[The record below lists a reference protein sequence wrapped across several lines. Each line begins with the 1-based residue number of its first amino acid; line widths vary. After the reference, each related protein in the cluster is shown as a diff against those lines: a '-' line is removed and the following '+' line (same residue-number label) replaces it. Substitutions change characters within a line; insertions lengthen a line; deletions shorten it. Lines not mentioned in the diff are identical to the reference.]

1 MPVTQDQAR
10 TLAQLAVDCRPHGAR
25 RWDIQGVYAAIG
37 KVKDRHLADVVLAV
51 IRAADDRSAD
61 TPGVI
66 NAPGSLHWK
75 ERGTDRPT
83 PTTGKYDAATH
94 CGTCSQPEHICRR
107 IAAGHDDG
115 HEFVPAARLAAHVT
129 SLGIDVKRTVLGLKE
144 VGAEAPAP
152 KPEPVLEEPDVPDS
166 YLATRAQLRANTCRH
181 GTPICAECRAANAK
195 KTEDAMT
202 GVGEERE
209 S

>member
-10 TLAQLAVDCRPHGAR
+10 ALAQLAVDCRPHGAR

-51 IRAADDRSAD
+51 IRAADDRNAE

-75 ERGTDRPT
+75 ERGSDRPT
-83 PTTGKYDAATH
+83 PTAGAYDKRTH

-115 HEFVPAARLAAHVT
+115 HEFVPAARLAAHVS
-129 SLGIDVKRTVLGLKE
+129 SLDLDVERTVQGLKA
-144 VGAEAPAP
+144 VGAEPPAP
-152 KPEPVLEEPDVPDS
+152 KPEPVYEELDVPDF
-166 YLATRAQLRANTCRH
+166 YRAARTQLRANAPTS
-181 GTPICAECRAANAK
+181 E
-195 KTEDAMT
+195 
-202 GVGEERE
+202 GERDE
-209 S
+209 